1 MTDSPGKKR
10 DCAMLGFCPGP
21 SMSDDTTIAVF
32 DAVRALAFI
41 GDLSM
46 GQPTDHSLRTAWLAG
61 MIATQARCAP
71 SQVEAA
77 RHVALLRWSG
87 CTANA
92 QEFADFLEDDVQGRS
107 ALLASQKPRKAQQPP
122 RSVPVPDGMLAM
134 AHIHCEIAGD
144 IANTLGLSAD
154 TEAALRAI
162 FETYDG
168 GGVPGLLQGSE
179 VPLATYVVA
188 LASDIEIFS
197 RLYGLDEALALAHGR
212 ANSVY
217 PGFLV
222 DASAAWVSTWMK
234 ALDAPA
240 PPWAEVADQPASM
253 LRRVGLE
260 LVGDVIDLKLP
271 WMTGYSRR
279 VAELARDC
287 SARAGQDE
295 AFCHRAYKAG
305 LIHGIGRASVPNA
318 IWNAPEPLPASSW
331 ERLRLVPY
339 WTSRAA
345 GQIEGLALEAEIA
358 SFAFE
363 RRDGSGYFRG
373 RSGTAMPREGQ
384 IVAAAELWVSLR
396 TRRPWRDA
404 LTEAEALDRMKAEAA
419 AGRFDQEVVAML
431 LAAALSHTP
440 AKAVVPVRGE
450 QSLSER
456 ELEVL
461 RCISRGEN
469 TKEVARAL
477 GISPRTVR
485 THVERLFIKLE
496 CSTRAAATL
505 KAATRGLI

>member
-1 MTDSPGKKR
+1 
-10 DCAMLGFCPGP
+10 
-21 SMSDDTTIAVF
+21 MSDDTTIAVF

-46 GQPTDHSLRTAWLAG
+46 GQPTDHSLRTAWLAE

-92 QEFADFLEDDVQGRS
+92 QEFADFLDDDVQGRQ
-107 ALLASQKPRKAQQPP
+107 ALLASQKPRAKQQQQQP
-122 RSVPVPDGMLAM
+122 RSAPIPNAMLAM
-134 AHIHCEIAGD
+134 ASIHCEIAGD
-144 IANTLGLSAD
+144 IANTLGLSPD

-168 GGVPGLLQGSE
+168 GGVPGLLQGND

-188 LASDIEIFS
+188 LASDLEIFS
-197 RLYGLDEALALAHGR
+197 RLYGLDEALTLARGR

-217 PGFLV
+217 PGALV
-222 DASAAWVSTWMK
+222 DASAPWVSTWMK
-234 ALDAPA
+234 ALDSAT
-240 PPWAEVADQPASM
+240 PPWTDVTDQPASM
-253 LRRVGLE
+253 LQRVGLE

-279 VAELARDC
+279 VAQLARDC
-287 SARAGQDE
+287 SAHAGLDE
-295 AFCHRAYKAG
+295 AACHRTYKAG

-318 IWNAPEPLPASSW
+318 IWNAPEPLPASSL

-345 GQIEGLALEAEIA
+345 GQIDGLAAEAEIA

-373 RSGTAMPREGQ
+373 RSGTAMPLEGQ
-384 IVAAAELWVSLR
+384 FVAAAERWVSLR
-396 TRRPWRDA
+396 TRRPWRA
-404 LTEAEALDRMKAEAA
+404 EFTEAEALDGIKEDAE
-419 AGRFDQEVVAML
+419 AGRFDQSVVDAL
-431 LAAALSHTP
+431 LASAMSHAP
-440 AKAVVPVRGE
+440 LKPVAPKAGE
-450 QSLSER
+450 QALSER

-461 RCISRGEN
+461 RCISKGEN

-485 THVERLFIKLE
+485 THVERVFLKLE